1 MEYVASIHVP
11 VGMCRQA
18 QAVPKLTL
26 LGVSSE
32 QECCM
37 SFPDVSGGQWFR
49 QVKENNRKARS
60 PSRRAGLFRPAMTR
74 VWANPDQETVSE
86 SN

>member
-1 MEYVASIHVP
+1 MEYVASIHIP
-11 VGMCRQA
+11 MGMCMQA

-32 QECCM
+32 QECCV
-37 SFPDVSGGQWFR
+37 SFPEVSGGQWFR
-49 QVKENNRKARS
+49 QVKENNRKAGS
-60 PSRRAGLFRPAMTR
+60 PSRRACLFRPAMTR

>member
-11 VGMCRQA
+11 VGMCMQA
-18 QAVPKLTL
+18 QVVPKLTL

-37 SFPDVSGGQWFR
+37 SFPEVSGGQWFR

-60 PSRRAGLFRPAMTR
+60 PSRRAGLFRLAMTR
-74 VWANPDQETVSE
+74 V
-86 SN
+86 